1 MVNWGVELSEF
12 DIKYSPRLSIKVQ
25 ALADFVVKCIVEKS
39 SDEDENRQ
47 LIPVDQED
55 RIWTLYVDGSSAES
69 SSGAG

>member
-12 DIKYSPRLSIKVQ
+12 DIKYSPRLLIRVQ
-25 ALADFVVKCIVEKS
+25 ALADFVVECIVEKS

-55 RIWTLYVDGSSAES
+55 RIWTLYVDGCSAES